1 MMPHPGMALNGEA
14 AAHGGVCAQP
24 RTAFMPVASGAE
36 EDPYAR
42 FSRMQGTG
50 SAGGLDFGAGAASS
64 GRASSGS
71 RSAGA
76 SARRSTG
83 ASRKKTASNVPA
95 IPMSV
100 VIGAFVIMVL
110 IFAGIHSVNS
120 DSGRAKKLH
129 IEAMSAVNSGDFERG
144 RKLIEMAI
152 QLDPQEEYVRYQ
164 EQIDKKEKQSEMR
177 QKRQE
182 FYDAEA
188 DEEFDFSIE

>member
-1 MMPHPGMALNGEA
+1 MTYGVQSTDRQKQIGIWIACFLLWVGFVIVSQLEGNALLSAAGFGDEWVYRLLDDFYIPYRYGWIRRILQRLLSALPMILFGMVPMLALAFA
-14 AAHGGVCAQP
+14 A
-24 RTAFMPVASGAE
+24 
-36 EDPYAR
+36 
-42 FSRMQGTG
+42 
-50 SAGGLDFGAGAASS
+50 L
-64 GRASSGS
+64 
-71 RSAGA
+71 
-76 SARRSTG
+76 
-83 ASRKKTASNVPA
+83 RKKTPA
-95 IPMSV
+95 
-100 VIGAFVIMVL
+100 L